1 MCTRRWMHHVRWCR
15 WSSISRGNVPRVVR
29 RCISRPRRSATRVA
43 VSSTHPCSVSDARG
57 GEGYEYQVQLYDC
70 TAVQDG
76 GCDRTCA
83 LPVADALESAALCT
97 AELRVSAFVQ
107 AVCTA
112 VCMVS
117 TDGGCRAMQ
126 SRLDPGWT
134 LEPSTRLSRL
144 ACHPILV
151 GGYALPAPHRY
162 IYIIYSII
170 FYTT

>member
-107 AVCTA
+107 AVCMHGLHRWWLQGYA
-112 VCMVS
+112 
-117 TDGGCRAMQ
+117 GQAGPW
-126 SRLDPGWT
+126 LDPGAVHAP
-134 LEPSTRLSRL
+134 LSSRLSP
-144 ACHPILV
+144 HPSRGV
-151 GGYALPAPHRY
+151 RPSCPPS
-162 IYIIYSII
+162 IYIIYTVLYFILRS
-170 FYTT
+170 